1 MINRKNKKAPLNIG
15 QFVDDAKQN
24 IRPAFVPPSGNAPE
38 EEDKNL
44 VNTDTG
50 VPPEQTETAPVPEPK
65 EPEEGRAEEA
75 ESASGEEASAPEP
88 SDEKAKRSRRAKTA
102 GTAVKRDKLIAL
114 RFDKKMHKEIS
125 RIKLEYEI
133 DIQDFVYVAVERF
146 KEEFFPNGKATRE
159 GLDIISKALDRIN
172 GKTEDE

>member
-1 MINRKNKKAPLNIG
+1 MINKKNKKALFNIG

-24 IRPAFVPPSGNAPE
+24 IRSVSFPISENAPE
-38 EEDKNL
+38 KEGKNL

-50 VPPEQTETAPVPEPK
+50 VPPGHTEAAPVPDPK

-75 ESASGEEASAPEP
+75 ESVSGEEASAPEP
-88 SDEKAKRSRRAKTA
+88 SDEKAKRSRRVKTA
-102 GTAVKRDKLIAL
+102 VTAVKRDKLIAL

>member
-1 MINRKNKKAPLNIG
+1 MINKKNKKALLNIG

-50 VPPEQTETAPVPEPK
+50 VPPGQTEAAPVPEPK

-75 ESASGEEASAPEP
+75 ESASGEEASAPGP
-88 SDEKAKRSRRAKTA
+88 SDEKAKRSRRAK
-102 GTAVKRDKLIAL
+102 TAVKRDKLIAL

-146 KEEFFPNGKATRE
+146 KEEFFPERE
-159 GLDIISKALDRIN
+159 SHQRGTGHHQQGARQDKREDR
-172 GKTEDE
+172 G

>member
-1 MINRKNKKAPLNIG
+1 MRSRTSGQRSFPL
-15 QFVDDAKQN
+15 
-24 IRPAFVPPSGNAPE
+24 PGNAPE

-50 VPPEQTETAPVPEPK
+50 VLPVQTEAAPVPEPK

-88 SDEKAKRSRRAKTA
+88 SDEKAKHSRRAKTA

>member
-38 EEDKNL
+38 EEDKDL

-50 VPPEQTETAPVPEPK
+50 VLPVQTEAAPVPEPK

-88 SDEKAKRSRRAKTA
+88 SDEKAKRSRRAK
-102 GTAVKRDKLIAL
+102 TAVKRDKLIAL

-146 KEEFFPNGKATRE
+146 KEEFFPNGKATKE

>member
-50 VPPEQTETAPVPEPK
+50 VIPVQTEDPPVPEPK

-88 SDEKAKRSRRAKTA
+88 SDEKAKRSRRAK
-102 GTAVKRDKLIAL
+102 TAVKRDKLIAL

-146 KEEFFPNGKATRE
+146 KEEFFPNGKATKE

>member
-1 MINRKNKKAPLNIG
+1 MDKKFTEDQILLIRDIFSDNLEKVMEYGRNSNSEIEAGSKKIPKNGI
-15 QFVDDAKQN
+15 
-24 IRPAFVPPSGNAPE
+24 
-38 EEDKNL
+38 
-44 VNTDTG
+44 
-50 VPPEQTETAPVPEPK
+50 
-65 EPEEGRAEEA
+65 
-75 ESASGEEASAPEP
+75 
-88 SDEKAKRSRRAKTA
+88 
-102 GTAVKRDKLIAL
+102 KRDKLIAL

>member
-1 MINRKNKKAPLNIG
+1 MINKKNKKALFNIG
-15 QFVDDAKQN
+15 QFVDDATQN
-24 IRPAFVPPSGNAPE
+24 IRSVSFPISGNAPE

>member
-50 VPPEQTETAPVPEPK
+50 VLPVQTEAAPVPEPK

-88 SDEKAKRSRRAKTA
+88 SDEKAKRSRRAK
-102 GTAVKRDKLIAL
+102 TAVKRDKLIAL

-146 KEEFFPNGKATRE
+146 KEEFFPNGKATKE

>member
-1 MINRKNKKAPLNIG
+1 MINKKNKKALLNIG

-38 EEDKNL
+38 EEGKNL

-50 VPPEQTETAPVPEPK
+50 VPLGQTEAAPAPEPK
-65 EPEEGRAEEA
+65 EPEEGRAEEE

-88 SDEKAKRSRRAKTA
+88 SDEKAKRSRRAK
-102 GTAVKRDKLIAL
+102 TAVKRDKLIAL

>member
-1 MINRKNKKAPLNIG
+1 MVNKKNKKALLNIG

-24 IRPAFVPPSGNAPE
+24 IRPASVPPSGNAPE
-38 EEDKNL
+38 EEDNSL

-50 VPPEQTETAPVPEPK
+50 VPPGQTEAAPVPEPK

-75 ESASGEEASAPEP
+75 EAASGEEASAPEP
-88 SDEKAKRSRRAKTA
+88 SEEKAKRSRRAKTA

>member
-1 MINRKNKKAPLNIG
+1 MVNKKNKKALLNIG

-24 IRPAFVPPSGNAPE
+24 IRPAFAPPSGNAPE

-50 VPPEQTETAPVPEPK
+50 VLPVQTEAAPVPEPK

-88 SDEKAKRSRRAKTA
+88 SDEKAKRSRRAK
-102 GTAVKRDKLIAL
+102 TAVKRDKLIAL

-146 KEEFFPNGKATRE
+146 KEEFFPNGKATKE

>member
-1 MINRKNKKAPLNIG
+1 MINKKNKKALFNIG

-24 IRPAFVPPSGNAPE
+24 IRSVSFPISGNAPE
-38 EEDKNL
+38 EEGKNL

-50 VPPEQTETAPVPEPK
+50 APPGQTEAAPVPEPK

-88 SDEKAKRSRRAKTA
+88 SDEKAKHSRRAKTA

-133 DIQDFVYVAVERF
+133 DIQDFVYVAVERV